1 MVGPGRLFV
10 IAWVFIKVIRMKSL
24 HRRWILAAGLTVATG
39 FVPVLAQTA
48 YPTKPIRIIV
58 PTAPGGGYDVIGR
71 LVAERLGQELGQSI
85 VVENRTG
92 AGTLVGTMMRM
103 GLLG

>member
-1 MVGPGRLFV
+1 MKPLNRRLV
-10 IAWVFIKVIRMKSL
+10 
-24 HRRWILAAGLTVATG
+24 LAACLGAATWTT
-39 FVPVLAQTA
+39 PVLAQTA
-48 YPTKPIRIIV
+48 YPSKPIRIIV

-92 AGTLVGTMMRM
+92 AGTLVGKIGRAHV
-103 GLLG
+103 